1 MPLFNTAEVLAGA
14 RRPGSAQTYVH
25 GGVTQI
31 PSVTTAGGT
40 VTISNG
46 QVELDGYTFN
56 LDGTLD
62 MSALAPLLQV
72 GCYKIAAVPSYLEP
86 ASIAE
91 AQAAGVNYF
100 VETVEGESSIRNF
113 MDPAL
118 EAALN
123 AAGGL
128 SELRIK
134 QGQGTIT
141 SAELNILNQ
150 YENAHTNSR
159 RANHQTRWLDMT
171 GIEYILMRV
180 SSQDNRRQGNILET
194 MSPSELAI
202 FKNTNSHM
210 ETTLIDGIFE
220 MSGGGVGT
228 FYNEMANRLP
238 LMSSVVFFQN
248 AADAAVMTNG
258 IVYQH
263 PEDVAGVE
271 AFYERLVDPNGSY
284 QWTAPVSVRYYEY
297 YAYSVLPYGQHGT
310 KDRVHEFLTF
320 EDSPLL
326 GRVNPIYGPR
336 YQESLRLCNTMHK
349 PGQVTKYSCPV
360 TLATV
365 CVDSITETGGVPTA
379 VDLSTNVMMDV
390 DTLFDG
396 R

>member
-25 GGVTQI
+25 GGVTATPVI
-31 PSVTTAGGT
+31 TTAGGT
-40 VTISNG
+40 VTISG
-46 QVELDGYTFN
+46 GEVELDGYTFD
-56 LDGTLD
+56 LTGTLD

-72 GCYKIAAVPSYLEP
+72 GCYKIAAVPSYVEP
-86 ASIAE
+86 TSIAE
-91 AQAAGVNYF
+91 AQALGLNYY
-100 VETVEGESSIRNF
+100 VETIEGESSIRNF

-128 SELRIK
+128 TELRIK
-134 QGQGTIT
+134 QGQGVIT
-141 SAELNILNQ
+141 PAELNILNQ

-159 RANHQTRWLDMT
+159 RANHQTRWLDMS

-194 MSPSELAI
+194 MSPAELAI
-202 FKNTNSHM
+202 FKNTHSHM
-210 ETTLIDGIFE
+210 ETELIGGIFD

-228 FYNEMANRLP
+228 FYNEMTNRLQ
-238 LMSSVVFFQN
+238 LMSSIIFFQN

-258 IVYQH
+258 VVYEF
-263 PEDVAGVE
+263 PGDVADVE
-271 AFYERLVDPNGSY
+271 AFYETLVDPAGAY
-284 QWTAPVSVRYYEY
+284 QWAAPVSVRYYEY

-310 KDRVHEFLTF
+310 KDRIHEFLTF

-336 YQESLRLCNTMHK
+336 VLESQRLAQTNHK

-365 CVDSITETGGVPTA
+365 CIDAITETGGVPTA
-379 VDLSTNVMMDV
+379 VDLSANVMMSV
-390 DTLFDG
+390 DYMFDG